1 MKPTRFNTM
10 VKNMLLGIFA
20 MMILF
25 SFDSCTKKEN
35 FLNSAIV
42 PAARGFVQV
51 RRDRNKNFVIKVVLS
66 DLAEVQRLQPPKQ
79 SYVVWMLTDQG
90 ITKNMG
96 RLNSSTGLFSK
107 TLKASFRTVST
118 FNPSKIFI
126 TAEDDASIQ
135 YPVGQIII
143 TTDRF

>member
-1 MKPTRFNTM
+1 M